1 VADYKL
7 IPEPLPSAGAR
18 AGIYA
23 EIVANFAGMKEQSVR
38 VEYARKPNV
47 VYAGL
52 KNALRRNPEYKGI
65 VVSRRGD
72 AVFLVRK
79 K

>member
-1 VADYKL
+1 MTDYKL
-7 IPEPLPSAGAR
+7 VPEGLPAAGAR

-23 EIVANFAGMKEQSVR
+23 EILAKFAGMKEQSVR
-38 VEYARKPNV
+38 IEYPRKPNV

-72 AVFLVRK
+72 AVYLVRK